1 MVSVSSPPA
10 MRPHL
15 LPAIAIL
22 MFAAACA
29 GSPPPVPGADSGTA
43 DPVLMEGRGVWARSC
58 SSCHAPDGSGGRGPS
73 LRSVVERFE
82 DPVDQVAVVAEGRG
96 GMPAFGGRYSDA
108 EILAV
113 VRYTREVLAAAAR
126 PAGS

>member
-1 MVSVSSPPA
+1 MPPH
-10 MRPHL
+10 PL
-15 LPAIAIL
+15 LAIAAL
-22 MFAAACA
+22 LLAAACA
-29 GSPPPVPGADSGTA
+29 GSPPPVPGAGSGTA
-43 DPVLMEGRGVWARSC
+43 DPVLVEGRGVWARSC

-73 LRSVVERFE
+73 LRAVVERF
-82 DPVDQVAVVAEGRG
+82 PVSIDQMAVVTEGWR

-113 VRYTREVLAAAAR
+113 VRYTREVLGTASQ

>member
-1 MVSVSSPPA
+1 
-10 MRPHL
+10 MRPHPL
-15 LPAIAIL
+15 FAIAAL
-22 MFAAACA
+22 LLAGACA

-43 DPVLMEGRGVWARSC
+43 DPVLVEGRGVWARSC

-73 LRSVVERFE
+73 LRAMVERFP
-82 DPVDQVAVVAEGRG
+82 DSIDQMALVTEGRR

-113 VRYTREVLAAAAR
+113 VRYTREVLGTAPD